1 METSVAYKIIQPTTQ
16 SDTTPI
22 GRHGAVIPGVPNSVI
37 QFPETTNGTVSLG
50 QSMFASGIIT
60 MSPVTGNGSGS
71 VSVSGLSGTDVVLTS
86 ISTDASGSSK
96 FFVNV
101 NATADTISFKGLELS
116 GSSFGHCHYVV
127 YRTV

>member
-1 METSVAYKIIQPTTQ
+1 MAYKITQPTTQ
-16 SDTTPI
+16 PDTTPI
-22 GRHGAVIPGVPNSVI
+22 GSYGAVIPGTKDYTI
-37 QFPETTNGTVSLG
+37 QFPETTSGTVSLG
-50 QSMFASGIIT
+50 QTMVTSGIIT

-71 VSVSGLSGTDVVLTS
+71 VSVSGLTPTDVVLTS

-101 NATADTISFKGLELS
+101 NAAADTISFRGLELS